1 LKAFSPNT
9 GRRAHGGNDLK
20 KTGAEILL
28 ESLKQE
34 EVDTIFGFPGGAVL
48 NIYDTLLRY
57 SEEIRHILVRHEQGA
72 VHAADGYARSS
83 GKVGVCLV
91 TSGPGATNTVT
102 GIATAYMDSVPVVI
116 LTGQVPTML
125 IGNDAFQE
133 ADIVGI
139 TRPCTKHN
147 YLVKDVK
154 DLALTIKQAFHLA
167 RTGRPGPV
175 LVDLP
180 KDVIADSAEFN
191 YPPKIKMRSYNPTY
205 QGHAGQ
211 IKRAVKLIAKAQKPL
226 IYAGGGVILSNASKE
241 LTSLAQKFSIPATTT
256 LMGLGGFPGTSPLFL
271 GMVGMHGTFQANM
284 AISHC
289 DLLLAIGARFDDRVT
304 GKVESF
310 SRHSTKIHIDIDPT
324 SISKNVQVDIP
335 IVGDAKNVLKSMLKF
350 FEEEPAQD
358 WAKMRADWL
367 KGIAEW
373 AQSSPL
379 IYKSG
384 PCIKPQF
391 VIKKINEITKGDVI
405 ITTEVGQNQM
415 WTAQFF
421 TFTKPRTLLTSG
433 GLGTMG
439 YGFPAAIGAQVAF
452 PEKTIIDIA
461 GDGSFQ
467 MNIQELATAVQYNL
481 PVKVAILNNHC
492 LGMVRQW
499 QQLFCDQRYSHTLF
513 EVVPDFVK
521 LAEAYGALGLRA
533 TKPEEVEPVIRE
545 ALAVR
550 RPVVM
555 DFVVDRDECV
565 YPMVP
570 AGAALTEMLLI

>member
-1 LKAFSPNT
+1 
-9 GRRAHGGNDLK
+9 
-20 KTGAEILL
+20 
-28 ESLKQE
+28 
-34 EVDTIFGFPGGAVL
+34 
-48 NIYDTLLRY
+48 
-57 SEEIRHILVRHEQGA
+57 
-72 VHAADGYARSS
+72 
-83 GKVGVCLV
+83 
-91 TSGPGATNTVT
+91 
-102 GIATAYMDSVPVVI
+102 MDSVPLVI
-116 LTGQVPTML
+116 LTGQVNTML

-147 YLVKDVK
+147 YLVKDIK

-180 KDVIADSAEFN
+180 KDVMADSAEFS
-191 YPPKIKMRSYNPTY
+191 YPSKIKMRSYNPTY
-205 QGHAGQ
+205 QGHPGQ
-211 IKRAVKLIAKAQKPL
+211 IKRAIKLIAKAQKPL
-226 IYAGGGVILSNASKE
+226 VYAGGGVILSNASKE
-241 LTSLAQKFSIPATTT
+241 LTAFSQKYSIPVTTT
-256 LMGLGGFPGTSPLFL
+256 LMGLGGFPGTNPLFL
-271 GMVGMHGTFQANM
+271 GMLGMHGTFHANM
-284 AISHC
+284 AVSHC
-289 DLLLAIGARFDDRVT
+289 DLLLAVGARFDDRVT

-310 SRHSTKIHIDIDPT
+310 SPHSKKIHIDIDPT
-324 SISKNVQVDIP
+324 SISKNVPVDIP
-335 IVGDAKNVLKSMLKF
+335 IVGDAKSVLKSMLKF

-358 WAKMRADWL
+358 WPMVRADWL
-367 KGIAEW
+367 KQIAEW
-373 AQSSPL
+373 ENSSPL
-379 IYKSG
+379 TYKSG

-391 VIKKINEITKGDVI
+391 VIKKINEMAGSEVI

-421 TFTKPRTLLTSG
+421 TFTKPRTLITSG

-452 PEKTIIDIA
+452 PDKTVIDIA

-499 QQLFCDQRYSHTLF
+499 QQLFCHQRYSHTIF

-521 LAEAYGALGLRA
+521 LAEAYGAVGLRA

-545 ALAVR
+545 ALATP

-555 DFVVDRDECV
+555 DFVVDQNECV

-570 AGAALTEMLLI
+570 AGAALTEMLLV

>member
-9 GRRAHGGNDLK
+9 GPRAHGGNDLK

-28 ESLKQE
+28 ESLRQE
-34 EVDTIFGFPGGAVL
+34 GVDTIFGFPGGAVL

-57 SEEIRHILVRHEQGA
+57 SEEVRHILVRHEQGA

-102 GIATAYMDSVPVVI
+102 GIATAYMDSVPIVI

-180 KDVIADSAEFN
+180 KDVIASSAEFN
-191 YPPKIKMRSYNPTY
+191 YPAKIKMRSYNPTY

-304 GKVESF
+304 GKVEAF
-310 SRHSTKIHIDIDPT
+310 SRHSKKIHIDIDPT

-335 IVGDAKNVLKSMLKF
+335 IVGDARNVLKSMLKF

-367 KGIAEW
+367 KEIAEW
-373 AQSSPL
+373 AKSSPL
-379 IYKSG
+379 IYNAG

-391 VIKKINEITKGDVI
+391 VIKKINEITKGEVI

-499 QQLFCDQRYSHTLF
+499 QQLFCDRRYSQTLF

-521 LAEAYGALGLRA
+521 LAEAYGAIGLRA
-533 TKPEEVEPVIRE
+533 AKPEEVEPVIRQ
-545 ALAVR
+545 ALALR

>member
-1 LKAFSPNT
+1 M
-9 GRRAHGGNDLK
+9 K
-20 KTGAEILL
+20 KTGAEILI
-28 ESLKQE
+28 ESLRHE
-34 EVDTIFGFPGGAVL
+34 GVDTLFGFPGGAVL
-48 NIYDTLLRY
+48 KIYDTLMNY
-57 SEEIRHILVRHEQGA
+57 SEEVRHILVRHEQGA

-102 GIATAYMDSVPVVI
+102 GIATAYMDSIPLVI

-139 TRPCTKHN
+139 TRPCTKHS

-154 DLALTIKQAFHLA
+154 DLPMTIKQAFYLA
-167 RTGRPGPV
+167 RTGRPGPI

-180 KDVIADSAEFN
+180 KDVMADSSEFS
-191 YPPKIKMRSYNPTY
+191 YPSKVKLASYNPTY
-205 QGHAGQ
+205 VGHAGQ
-211 IKRAVKLIAKAQKPL
+211 IKRAAKLMAKAERPL
-226 IYAGGGVILSNASKE
+226 IYAGGGVISSNASKE
-241 LTSLAQKFSIPATTT
+241 LTALAQKFSLPVTTT
-256 LMGLGGFPGTSPLFL
+256 LMGLGCFPGTNPLFL
-271 GMVGMHGTFQANM
+271 GMLGMHGTFQANM
-284 AISHC
+284 AVTHC
-289 DLLLAIGARFDDRVT
+289 DTLIAIGARFDDRVT

-310 SRHSTKIHIDIDPT
+310 SPQSKKIHIDIDPT
-324 SISKNVQVDIP
+324 SISKNVLVDIP
-335 IVGDAKNVLKSMLKF
+335 IVGDAKNVLKNILKV

-358 WAKMRADWL
+358 WTKMRAPWL
-367 KGIAEW
+367 RRIDEW
-373 AQSSPL
+373 KTAYPL
-379 IYKSG
+379 TYKPG

-391 VIKKINEITKGDVI
+391 VIEKIYEVTGGDVI

-452 PEKTIIDIA
+452 PEKTVIDIA

-481 PVKVAILNNHC
+481 PVKVAVLNNHC

-499 QQLFCDQRYSHTLF
+499 QELFCDKRYSQTIF

-521 LAEAYGALGLRA
+521 LAEAYGAVGLRA

-545 ALAVR
+545 ALSLT

-555 DFVVDRDECV
+555 DFAVDRNEGV

-570 AGAALTEMLLI
+570 AGAALTEMLLV

>member
-1 LKAFSPNT
+1 M
-9 GRRAHGGNDLK
+9 K

-34 EVDTIFGFPGGAVL
+34 GVDTIFGFPGGVL
-48 NIYDTLLRY
+48 LGTYDTLLRY

-116 LTGQVPTML
+116 FTGQVPTML

-154 DLALTIKQAFHLA
+154 DLAMTIKEAFHLA

-180 KDVIADSAEFN
+180 KDVMADSTEFN
-191 YPPKIKMRSYNPTY
+191 YPSKIKMRSYNPTY

-211 IKRAVKLIAKAQKPL
+211 IKRAVKLIAKAHKPL

-241 LTSLAQKFSIPATTT
+241 LTSLAQKFSIPVTTT

-284 AISHC
+284 AITHC
-289 DLLLAIGARFDDRVT
+289 DLLIAVGARFDDRVT

-310 SRHSTKIHIDIDPT
+310 SPHSTKIHIDIDPT
-324 SISKNVQVDIP
+324 SISKNVKVDIP
-335 IVGDAKNVLKSMLKF
+335 IVGDARNVLKSMLKI

-358 WAKMRADWL
+358 WPKMRAEWL
-367 KGIAEW
+367 KQIVEW

-379 IYKSG
+379 VYKPG

-391 VIKKINEITKGDVI
+391 VIEKINEITKGDVI

-452 PEKTIIDIA
+452 PEMTVVDIA
-461 GDGSFQ
+461 GDGSIQ

-481 PVKVAILNNHC
+481 PVKVAILNNRC

-499 QQLFCDQRYSHTLF
+499 QQLFCDQRYSQTLF
-513 EVVPDFVK
+513 QVVPDFVK

-545 ALAVR
+545 ALAAR

>member
-1 LKAFSPNT
+1 
-9 GRRAHGGNDLK
+9 LK
-20 KTGAEILL
+20 KTGAEILI

-34 EVDTIFGFPGGAVL
+34 GVDTIFGFPGGAVL
-48 NIYDTLLRY
+48 GIYDTLFKY
-57 SEEIRHILVRHEQGA
+57 SEEMHHILVRHEQGA

-91 TSGPGATNTVT
+91 TSGPGATNCVT
-102 GIATAYMDSVPVVI
+102 GIATACMDSVPLVVF
-116 LTGQVPTML
+116 TGQVPTML

-139 TRPCTKHN
+139 TRSCTKHN

-180 KDVIADSAEFN
+180 KDVMAASTDFA
-191 YPPKIKMRSYNPTY
+191 YPSKIKMRGYNPTY
-205 QGHAGQ
+205 QGHPGQ
-211 IKRAVKLIAKAQKPL
+211 IKRAVKLVAQAKKPL

-241 LTSLAQKFSIPATTT
+241 LTSLAQKFSIPVTTT
-256 LMGLGGFPGTSPLFL
+256 LMGLGGFPGTNPLFL
-271 GMVGMHGTFQANM
+271 GMLGMHGTFQANM
-284 AISHC
+284 AVTHC
-289 DLLLAIGARFDDRVT
+289 DVLIAAGARFDDRVT
-304 GKVESF
+304 GKVETF
-310 SRHSTKIHIDIDPT
+310 SPHSQKIHIDIDPT
-324 SISKNVQVDIP
+324 SISKNVSVDIP
-335 IVGDAKNVLKSMLKF
+335 IVGDVKSVFKAMLKIS
-350 FEEEPAQD
+350 EEEPPQDWPKARAEWLTQVGD
-358 WAKMRADWL
+358 WAKMY
-367 KGIAEW
+367 
-373 AQSSPL
+373 PL
-379 IYKSG
+379 TYKSG

-391 VIKKINEITKGDVI
+391 VVKKINEITQEITGGKFV

-421 TFTKPRTLLTSG
+421 TFNQPRTLITSG

-439 YGFPAAIGAQVAF
+439 YGFPAAIGAQAAF
-452 PEKTIIDIA
+452 PDKIVIDIA

-481 PVKVAILNNHC
+481 PVKVAILNNRC
-492 LGMVRQW
+492 LGMPRQW
-499 QQLFCDQRYSHTLF
+499 QQLFFEKHYSHTLF
-513 EVVPDFVK
+513 EKGPDFVK
-521 LAEAYGALGLRA
+521 LAEAYGAVGLRA
-533 TKPEEVEPVIRE
+533 TKPEEVEPIIRE
-545 ALAVR
+545 ALAIR

-555 DFVVDRDECV
+555 DFVVDQDECV

-570 AGAALTEMLLI
+570 AGAALTEMLLV

>member
-1 LKAFSPNT
+1 
-9 GRRAHGGNDLK
+9 LK

-34 EVDTIFGFPGGAVL
+34 GVDTIFGFPGGVL
-48 NIYDTLLRY
+48 LGTYDTLLRY

-116 LTGQVPTML
+116 FTGQVPTML

-154 DLALTIKQAFHLA
+154 DLAMTIKEAFHLA

-180 KDVIADSAEFN
+180 KDVMADSTEFN
-191 YPPKIKMRSYNPTY
+191 YPSKIKMRSYNPTY

-211 IKRAVKLIAKAQKPL
+211 IKRAVKLIAKAHKPL

-241 LTSLAQKFSIPATTT
+241 LTSLAQKFSIPVTTT
-256 LMGLGGFPGTSPLFL
+256 LMGLGAFPGTSPLFL

-284 AISHC
+284 AITHC
-289 DLLLAIGARFDDRVT
+289 DLLIAVGARFDDRVT

-310 SRHSTKIHIDIDPT
+310 SPHSTKIHIDIDPT
-324 SISKNVQVDIP
+324 SISKNVKVDIP
-335 IVGDAKNVLKSMLKF
+335 IVGDARNVLKSMLKI

-358 WAKMRADWL
+358 WPKMRAEWL
-367 KGIAEW
+367 KQIVEW
-373 AQSSPL
+373 TQSSPL
-379 IYKSG
+379 VYKPG

-391 VIKKINEITKGDVI
+391 VIEKINEITKGDVI

-452 PEKTIIDIA
+452 PEMTVVDIA

-481 PVKVAILNNHC
+481 PVKVAILNNRC

-499 QQLFCDQRYSHTLF
+499 QQLFCDQRYSQTLF
-513 EVVPDFVK
+513 QVVPDFVK

-533 TKPEEVEPVIRE
+533 TKTEEVEPVIRE
-545 ALAVR
+545 ALAAR

>member
-1 LKAFSPNT
+1 M
-9 GRRAHGGNDLK
+9 K
-20 KTGAEILL
+20 KTGAEILM
-28 ESLKQE
+28 ESLKLE
-34 EVDTIFGFPGGAVL
+34 GVDTLFGFPGGAVL
-48 NIYDTLLRY
+48 NIYDTLSRY

-91 TSGPGATNTVT
+91 TSGPGATNAVT
-102 GIATAYMDSVPVVI
+102 GIATAYMDSVPLVVF
-116 LTGQVPTML
+116 TGQVPTML

-147 YLVKDVK
+147 YLVKEVK
-154 DLALTIKQAFHLA
+154 DLALIIKQAFHLA

-180 KDVIADSAEFN
+180 KDVVAATNDFS
-191 YPPKIKMRSYNPTY
+191 YPTKIKMRSYNPTY
-205 QGHAGQ
+205 QGHPMQ

-226 IYAGGGVILSNASKE
+226 IYAGGGVILANASKE
-241 LTSLAQKFSIPATTT
+241 LTALAQKFSIPVTTT

-271 GMVGMHGTFQANM
+271 GMLGMHGTYQANM
-284 AISHC
+284 AVTNC
-289 DLLLAIGARFDDRVT
+289 DLLMAVGARFDDRVT
-304 GKVESF
+304 GKVEEF
-310 SRHSTKIHIDIDPT
+310 SPHSTKIHVDIDPT
-324 SISKNVQVDIP
+324 SISKNVMVDIP
-335 IVGDAKNVLKSMLKF
+335 IVGDARNVLKAMLKY

-358 WAKMRADWL
+358 WGKLRSEWLKQVGDWAKM
-367 KGIAEW
+367 
-373 AQSSPL
+373 SPL
-379 IYKSG
+379 NYKSDG
-384 PCIKPQF
+384 SCIKPQF
-391 VIKKINEITKGDVI
+391 VIQKIDELAKALVGDNFI

-421 TFTKPRTLLTSG
+421 TFTRPRTLITSG

-452 PEKTIIDIA
+452 PEKLVIDIA

-467 MNIQELATAVQYNL
+467 MNIQELATAVQYRL
-481 PVKVAILNNHC
+481 PVKVAVLNNHC

-499 QQLFCDQRYSHTLF
+499 QQLFCGQRYSQTIF
-513 EVVPDFVK
+513 EVLPDFVK
-521 LAEAYGALGLRA
+521 LAEAYGAVGLRA

-545 ALAVR
+545 ALATK

-555 DFVVDRDECV
+555 DFVVDSQECV

-570 AGAALTEMLLI
+570 AGSALTEMLLV